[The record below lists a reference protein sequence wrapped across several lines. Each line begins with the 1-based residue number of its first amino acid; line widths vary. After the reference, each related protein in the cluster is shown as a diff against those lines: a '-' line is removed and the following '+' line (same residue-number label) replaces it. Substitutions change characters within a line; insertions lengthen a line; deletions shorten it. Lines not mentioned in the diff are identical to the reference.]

1 MFRDM
6 RRKNQQMSE
15 KEAIKVLSNSSY
27 GVLGLIGDGGYPYTV
42 PLNYIFCDGKVYF
55 HCASEG
61 HKIDSVK
68 NDDRASFCVVAK
80 DDVVP
85 SMLATD
91 FCSVILFGRIGFVS
105 GDDEKRRVLLQFV
118 EKFAPEFS
126 EYGHSEIEKLLDRVC
141 ILEFCIEHISGKTA
155 LKSVQEANRKT
166 GTI

>member
-68 NDDRASFCVVAK
+68 NDDRASFCVVENLPQESIK
-80 DDVVP
+80 HD
-85 SMLATD
+85 SK
-91 FCSVILFGRIGFVS
+91 ILKRI
-105 GDDEKRRVLLQFV
+105 DLRLYE
-118 EKFAPEFS
+118 
-126 EYGHSEIEKLLDRVC
+126 
-141 ILEFCIEHISGKTA
+141 
-155 LKSVQEANRKT
+155 
-166 GTI
+166 

>member
-68 NDDRASFCVVAK
+68 NDDRASFCVVEK

-91 FCSVILFGRIGFVS
+91 FCSVILFGRVGFVS

-126 EYGHSEIEKLLDRVC
+126 EYGYAEIEKLLDRVC
-141 ILEFCIEHISGKTA
+141 ILEFFIEHIRGKTA